1 MWFNVVLFSE
11 VLCMLVRG
19 DQTCAMQLC
28 PGTGIQ
34 LTGPISVSNLVSF
47 LWHFN
52 EHYWISDLAKILA
65 ILRSCYFFPQI
76 ALAIWDLTSSIEVRV
91 RRFFGFVLSGRVSS
105 GGVVNSWYLPMLF
118 GVMKF
123 WSCSAIENQI
133 SGFCPFLFTT
143 WIKRC
148 DACFGAFLGSWVLR
162 EMDDGC
168 WVWWYRLGIVW
179 HAGVTLQWWTCALA
193 GVLRN
198 QDQTSIIHIAKCC
211 CRQD

>member
-91 RRFFGFVLSGRVSS
+91 RRFFGFVLGGAV
-105 GGVVNSWYLPMLF
+105 GQGVV
-118 GVMKF
+118 
-123 WSCSAIENQI
+123 
-133 SGFCPFLFTT
+133 
-143 WIKRC
+143 
-148 DACFGAFLGSWVLR
+148 GSVVWVR
-162 EMDDGC
+162 F
-168 WVWWYRLGIVW
+168 R
-179 HAGVTLQWWTCALA
+179 
-193 GVLRN
+193 RF
-198 QDQTSIIHIAKCC
+198 
-211 CRQD
+211 